1 MAYGI
6 KSHLNILDPVSCA
19 LIVKRNLS
27 STWYKEVPEMDISGH
42 LKSIEVKFLLKK
54 NYGQ

>member
-42 LKSIEVKFLLKK
+42 LKSIEVIFLP
-54 NYGQ
+54 